1 MSNEQ
6 AGEKTE
12 QATPKKLQ
20 DSFNQGQF
28 AKSAEIQTLLVTAGG
43 LGSLMM
49 VGPEIWEQSAKI
61 MTSILTDANS
71 IDIKQE
77 FMQSHISTSGTTFLK
92 MVSPVVGA
100 SAAGGLIAGLSQTK
114 LKLTT
119 EAINLNWNK
128 INPINGWK
136 KIVSTNALVTA
147 AFSSGKILILGSF
160 LYFEARKAIQSPIF
174 SSSVSIGD
182 FIKFVSLTTASIF
195 TKFIIVMI
203 FFALVDYG
211 YQLWKTGRDLMMTK
225 EETKEEHKNQE
236 GDPKMK
242 GRRQQMRMALRQRR
256 MIQDVPDADVILT
269 NPTHYA
275 VALKYNANGMTAPKV
290 LAKGERLFAAKIKEL
305 AKEHKIPIIEN
316 KPLARSLYKST
327 PVGHEIPAAMY
338 SAIAEIL
345 AAVYRLNPY
354 KYHAQGKGA

>member
-1 MSNEQ
+1 
-6 AGEKTE
+6 
-12 QATPKKLQ
+12 
-20 DSFNQGQF
+20 
-28 AKSAEIQTLLVTAGG
+28 
-43 LGSLMM
+43 
-49 VGPEIWEQSAKI
+49 
-61 MTSILTDANS
+61 
-71 IDIKQE
+71 
-77 FMQSHISTSGTTFLK
+77 
-92 MVSPVVGA
+92 
-100 SAAGGLIAGLSQTK
+100 
-114 LKLTT
+114 
-119 EAINLNWNK
+119 
-128 INPINGWK
+128 
-136 KIVSTNALVTA
+136 
-147 AFSSGKILILGSF
+147 
-160 LYFEARKAIQSPIF
+160 
-174 SSSVSIGD
+174 
-182 FIKFVSLTTASIF
+182 
-195 TKFIIVMI
+195 MI

-275 VALKYNANGMTAPKV
+275 VALKYNANGMAAPRV

-305 AKEHKIPIIEN
+305 AREHKIPIIEN